1 MSRALNFTR
10 LNAPATLA
18 PAPKSG
24 SGGEG
29 IPEAPQDG
37 QLYGRKDAAWA
48 PVPDPSGDIQ
58 ALQGRM
64 DTAEGEIDALQT
76 SDTAQG
82 ERLDALE
89 TSDTAQD
96 ERLDALEASDTAQ
109 DGRLDALEASDT
121 EQDGKITALEAAD
134 TQLGERL
141 TTAEGEIDALQ
152 QADTQLDG
160 RLDALETSQ
169 GQQDGKIAA
178 LEAADTALGERL
190 TTAEGEIDALQA
202 SDTAQDGQITD
213 LTGRVEALEQ
223 GGGSESGPL
232 MLDMNFVHDVFLIP
246 SSPTSFEQYGQ
257 LLAGGLYD
265 QLLAAAESGRPVISG
280 GSTDETAAYPVVY
293 GTSLSDSGLVQLRG
307 IDTGGDSG
315 RQDIVNVTLS
325 RSGTAPDYMY
335 DGLHSVR
342 PGYYSAMT
350 SQPVALS
357 TSAYALNQMD
367 AAGLASMMGG
377 GLFDLLFE
385 AAGEGRFVLMG
396 GASAS
401 TEKRPVLYRIQRIGS
416 GTSRSLQLD
425 ATDTEGYPTVYA
437 VTLFVNNENGTFS
450 TDGTNIREL

>member
-18 PAPKSG
+18 PAPESGG
-24 SGGEG
+24 SGGGG

-96 ERLDALEASDTAQ
+96 GKITALEASDTA
-109 DGRLDALEASDT
+109 
-121 EQDGKITALEAAD
+121 
-134 TQLGERL
+134 LGERL
-141 TTAEGEIDALQ
+141 TAAEGEIDALQ

-178 LEAADTALGERL
+178 LETADTALGERL
-190 TTAEGEIDALQA
+190 TAAEGDIDAAEGEID
-202 SDTAQDGQITD
+202 D